1 LPTDLPGRPRNA
13 QLLGYAALIEHDQ
26 LVCPPPRRLTAL
38 ASVSQKSAIVREG
51 VEWLLMP
58 RGARFRIPE
67 TPIEHRGVALKHE
80 SLNLRT
86 PTPLA
91 AASSCCRKTCTLRSW
106 QTIVPRA

>member
-58 RGARFRIPE
+58 CGARFRIPE

-80 SLNLRT
+80 GVDLRT

-91 AASSCCRKTCTLRSW
+91 AARSCRRKPCALRSCR
-106 QTIVPRA
+106 TILPSA